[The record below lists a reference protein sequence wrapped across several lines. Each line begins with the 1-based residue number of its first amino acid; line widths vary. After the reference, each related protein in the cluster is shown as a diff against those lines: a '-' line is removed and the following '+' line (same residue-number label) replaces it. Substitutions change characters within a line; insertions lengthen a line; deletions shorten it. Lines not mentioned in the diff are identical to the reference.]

1 MNPNSFNNG
10 SIKARVDFLLYPI
23 NFGFSARLCVLVI
36 DLNDSTLE
44 VVRKKMD
51 YSKFCFEK
59 LSMGARNC
67 KHQDFVEIYEVLASV
82 FEGYLNTFERI
93 IELEEPQLTSKK
105 TAGSGVENGS

>member
-1 MNPNSFNNG
+1 M
-10 SIKARVDFLLYPI
+10 DFLLYSI

-36 DLNDSTLE
+36 ALNNSTLE

-67 KHQDFVEIYEVLASV
+67 KNQDFIEIYEVLASV
-82 FEGYLNTFERI
+82 FESYVKTFERI
-93 IELEEPQLTSKK
+93 IELEEPQPTPKN
-105 TAGSGVENGS
+105 TAGSKVKSLSRRREKLIASR

>member
-1 MNPNSFNNG
+1 
-10 SIKARVDFLLYPI
+10 
-23 NFGFSARLCVLVI
+23 
-36 DLNDSTLE
+36 
-44 VVRKKMD
+44 MD